1 MGKAEEYLDQIP
13 MWTRKKNSLQDV
25 RALLEAMGSPDR
37 RIPAIHVAG
46 TNGKGS
52 VCAFL
57 TSVFREAGYKT
68 GTFIS
73 PHLVEIRERFLING
87 RMADS
92 QAVEESFER
101 VLSAARAM
109 MEKGYCHPTFFEF
122 LFYMAMD
129 LFEREKVDIM
139 IIETGL
145 GGRLDTTNVLEHPL
159 AAVITSI
166 SKDHTAYLGNTIAEI
181 AGEKAGI
188 VKPGV
193 PVIYDGSDEEA
204 SRVIEHAAVEKNS
217 PRIPV
222 GQDDFV
228 IKAIRSGQMEISARM
243 MDGKALNLLIP
254 FEARYQ
260 AENAMLAVR
269 TLEVLQGN
277 FSKADPGTKTP
288 AAGTELSASEMPPS
302 LTGLRLPRPIT
313 AAHLTEG
320 VKKTLWPGRMEQAR
334 PGIYLDGAHNPGG
347 IRAFLETA
355 KEMRERQEK
364 KAYLLF
370 AAVSD
375 KDYEVMAEELTQGME
390 WAAIGVV
397 HMNSDRGLSAGL
409 LAELFRKH
417 ASCQVTSY
425 EDTGQALADMERRA
439 EGGLLFC
446 AGSLYLIGEIKA
458 CMKKGSSGIS

>member
-1 MGKAEEYLDQIP
+1 
-13 MWTRKKNSLQDV
+13 
-25 RALLEAMGSPDR
+25 MGSPDR

-188 VKPGV
+188 VKPG
-193 PVIYDGSDEEA
+193 
-204 SRVIEHAAVEKNS
+204 
-217 PRIPV
+217 
-222 GQDDFV
+222 
-228 IKAIRSGQMEISARM
+228 RSG
-243 MDGKALNLLIP
+243 DL
-254 FEARYQ
+254 
-260 AENAMLAVR
+260 
-269 TLEVLQGN
+269 
-277 FSKADPGTKTP
+277 
-288 AAGTELSASEMPPS
+288 
-302 LTGLRLPRPIT
+302 
-313 AAHLTEG
+313 
-320 VKKTLWPGRMEQAR
+320 
-334 PGIYLDGAHNPGG
+334 
-347 IRAFLETA
+347 
-355 KEMRERQEK
+355 
-364 KAYLLF
+364 
-370 AAVSD
+370 
-375 KDYEVMAEELTQGME
+375 
-390 WAAIGVV
+390 
-397 HMNSDRGLSAGL
+397 
-409 LAELFRKH
+409 
-417 ASCQVTSY
+417 
-425 EDTGQALADMERRA
+425 
-439 EGGLLFC
+439 
-446 AGSLYLIGEIKA
+446 
-458 CMKKGSSGIS
+458 